1 MAYRRGHESAPES
14 GWEISSQKKLGE
26 ITAKIPGEDLVH
38 LSKINPFLRSD
49 FKKLSPLGEYVE
61 RARFGIGRKIRD
73 LPVET
78 KNWLENG
85 KNVFGALWEGVGK
98 SKEGKR
104 LGFVDKVFGVEM
116 ISTGIELPIESP
128 SGGKVCL
135 AGVRVVPRGYIRE
148 QKKGPQ
154 LAKDDSKTRQR
165 QSWKGV
171 YPAYEDFS
179 GRQISFPGA
188 ILPVIF
194 DKGGE
199 ISLNEE
205 AIGLVEKVS
214 KGMKEIAMTMTIPAK
229 DIKLSEKM
237 VNKLE
242 EDKGRFVAEMVIRR
256 PKQKSRKRVFG
267 ETTDLFR
274 GQTNSEGMTRIEIN
288 DFRKYGDDGVMIDL
302 MYWIMGGKIGSHEVV
317 LYNGNEETVGE
328 ILQHI
333 TYEMGTTISRNL
345 VSIDNGSKKVGT
357 LLIESMRKSRRF
369 NREEMDIY
377 EKTIKNL
384 MSIWPAMYLKYV
396 EEYYLNP
403 MRHFLS

>member
-1 MAYRRGHESAPES
+1 MAYRRGHELAPES
-14 GWEISSQKKLGE
+14 GWRILSQKKFGE
-26 ITAKIPGEDLVH
+26 IIAGIPGENLVH

-49 FKKLSPLGEYVE
+49 FKSLSPLGEYVE
-61 RARFGIGRKIRD
+61 RARFGIGKNRIRD

-85 KNVFGALWEGVGK
+85 GNVFGALWEGVGK
-98 SKEGKR
+98 SREGKR

-116 ISTGIELPIESP
+116 ISTGIELPIESL

-148 QKKGPQ
+148 QKRGPQ
-154 LAKDDSKTRQR
+154 LVKDDSKTRQR

-199 ISLNEE
+199 ASLNKE
-205 AIGLVEKVS
+205 AVELVEKVS
-214 KGMKEIAMTMTIPAK
+214 KGMKEIAMTMTIPTK
-229 DIKLSEKM
+229 DIMLPEKM
-237 VNKLE
+237 ANKLE
-242 EDKGRFVAEMVIRR
+242 EDKGKFVAEMVIHR
-256 PKQKSRKRVFG
+256 PQQ
-267 ETTDLFR
+267 R
-274 GQTNSEGMTRIEIN
+274 GQKKDFSETGFSREQTRLGGMTRIDIN

-317 LYNGNEETVGE
+317 LYSGCEETVGE
-328 ILQHI
+328 ILHYI
-333 TYEMGTTISRNL
+333 TYKMGTTISRNL

-357 LLIESMRKSRRF
+357 LLIENMRKSGRF
-369 NREEMDIY
+369 NREELDIY
-377 EKTIKNL
+377 EKTVKNL
-384 MSIWPAMYLKYV
+384 MSTWPAMYLKYV